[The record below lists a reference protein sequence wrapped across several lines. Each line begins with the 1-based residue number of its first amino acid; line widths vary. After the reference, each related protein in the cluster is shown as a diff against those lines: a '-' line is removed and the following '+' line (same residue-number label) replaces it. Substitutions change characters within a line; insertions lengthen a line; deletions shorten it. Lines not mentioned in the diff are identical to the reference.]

1 MFSRTS
7 SNLWTNQSF
16 VSTIGLRNEAD
27 IQELE
32 ELDII
37 SRPPSFHTLTYFQ
50 SSLYATVLEDTISE
64 LHILEECNNPIRLT
78 KAMKDMM
85 VLLAQKYAVPQ
96 RTDGNELDDIDPKK
110 LNCMEYKLQKL
121 EDDRKYLKDVLFGTY
136 SDLSTSRR
144 SQYLMDQVEEVV
156 DRNNHRQVLAE
167 AEARNRV
174 LRRDLNRQLRHQRN
188 HIKSVFYD
196 TNAVIEKL
204 RTAVE
209 DTDLNTNIR
218 RRYVENFQNARTE
231 QHLQTIRDKETK
243 PLQNIMHYKQKA
255 DQEQRIHMEV
265 ELLTN
270 IAINETLEKVEH
282 WMNKFDRDMESMDLK
297 IQKKKNQYE
306 DMIMK
311 VKNLEEMIKEHAKE
325 IKSWVTFKDER
336 EAARLQREKM
346 NKAALAVQAWW
357 RGLLVRNQ
365 LGPYKVVT
373 RRPPPAAA
381 GKKKK

>member
-1 MFSRTS
+1 
-7 SNLWTNQSF
+7 
-16 VSTIGLRNEAD
+16 
-27 IQELE
+27 
-32 ELDII
+32 
-37 SRPPSFHTLTYFQ
+37 
-50 SSLYATVLEDTISE
+50 
-64 LHILEECNNPIRLT
+64 
-78 KAMKDMM
+78 MKDMM